1 MTQQTLRTGELELVV
16 DAARGGSIMAFR
28 QRGFDLMRPW
38 DGVTE
43 DPRAYASFPLVP
55 FSGRIDHARFRF
67 NGRSYTLAANFPPE
81 PHAIHGDGWTSPWQI
96 VAADAASTELEL
108 LHDGPG
114 DVLRYRAT
122 QIFWLYPD
130 HLEIAMSLT
139 NRGPEP
145 MPFGLGHHP
154 YFGDRDQA
162 RLSAQVSGVWL
173 PDDLNVPRQLEP
185 VPPLWSFRQD
195 RPVDELVLDHVFQG
209 WDGKARVDWPE
220 VGRALLIDADELYRH
235 LVVYVPPGQPFF
247 CVEPVSMIG
256 DGFNLL
262 TDGVTGTGVRVLAP
276 GESMR
281 GSMYFRPATAT

>member
-1 MTQQTLRTGELELVV
+1 MTQQILSAGGLELVV

-55 FSGRIDHARFRF
+55 FSGRIDHASFRF
-67 NGRSYTLAANFPPE
+67 NGRSYALAANFPPE
-81 PHAIHGDGWTSPWQI
+81 PHAIHGDGWTSPWQV
-96 VAADAASTELEL
+96 VAADTASAELEL
-108 LHDGPG
+108 IHDAPG

-154 YFGDRDQA
+154 YFVDRDQA

-173 PDDLNVPRQLEP
+173 TDDLNVPRQLES

-209 WDGKARVDWPE
+209 WNGKARVDWPE
-220 VGRALLIDADELYRH
+220 AGRALVIEGDELYRH
-235 LVVYVPPGQPFF
+235 LVVYVPPGRPFF

-262 TDGVTGTGVRVLAP
+262 TDGVKDTGVRVLAP

-281 GSMYFRPATAT
+281 GSMYFRPVAAS